1 MIGLDSNVLLR
12 FVVGDDPEQARAAR
26 TVMAGL
32 TPKEPGFISLVTL
45 VEFAWVLARG
55 YRRSPE
61 QVLDHV
67 EDLLA
72 SAELEFEDG
81 ETVWRALAQAR
92 SGADL
97 ADAIVADTAETFGCS
112 ETVTFDRR
120 AARLLGMRLL

>member
-26 TVMAGL
+26 EVMAGL
-32 TPKEPGFISLVTL
+32 TTKEPGFISLVTL
-45 VEFAWVLARG
+45 VEFAGVLARG

-92 SGADL
+92 AGADL
-97 ADAIVADTAETFGCS
+97 ADAIVADTAETFGCT